1 MNQVFV
7 YGTLMN
13 REVVYSLLGSNKITY
28 SDVLEG
34 HRKSGL
40 NILEEEGAEV
50 HGVTFDVTDEEL
62 GRLDAYE
69 GVEHNLY
76 RRKEVTLASGET
88 AWVYQKCNP
97 DQVVF
102 ARGEVG

>member
-1 MNQVFV
+1 
-7 YGTLMN
+7 MN

-28 SDVLEG
+28 SEVLEG
-34 HRKSGL
+34 YKKSGL

-50 HGVTFDVTDEEL
+50 YGVTFEVTDEEL
-62 GRLDAYE
+62 ERLDEYE

-97 DQVVF
+97 DQIVF
-102 ARGEVG
+102 GMGAVG